1 MFWAPAVTGSAVV
14 PVYRRGGGSNPIGWQ
29 NRNLSPWDLN
39 PQWNAHT
46 MAGDLFIYWLIDNV
60 PPEVMELL
68 AFVVTGVPWEK
79 PAQVPELV

>member
-1 MFWAPAVTGSAVV
+1 
-14 PVYRRGGGSNPIGWQ
+14 
-29 NRNLSPWDLN
+29 
-39 PQWNAHT
+39 